1 MCLHLKLFIAYT
13 DFNHMESHNVEYMCG
28 IRCSELCH
36 KRIKLTF
43 IVDSLP
49 WHYTSN
55 GGGNRKSIKI
65 KKRSFLTPLINS
77 ILNVDPK
84 MDIKKTL
91 HVQYMFNILGLIVN
105 IIEGM
110 LGGYRNSTWVKVSF
124 YATLMKGR
132 CKLITLF

>member
-1 MCLHLKLFIAYT
+1 MW
-13 DFNHMESHNVEYMCG
+13 SMCG
-28 IRCSELCH
+28 VRCSELCH

-55 GGGNRKSIKI
+55 GGGNHKLIKQ
-65 KKRSFLTPLINS
+65 KRSFLTPLINS

-84 MDIKKTL
+84 MDRKKTL
-91 HVQYMFNILGLIVN
+91 HVQNMFNILGLIVN
-105 IIEGM
+105 IIEGIW
-110 LGGYRNSTWVKVSF
+110 GGYRNLTWVKVSF